1 MANFK
6 RIAAMAAAAAIL
18 SSMAACGSNTAY
30 ALTIDGEQIKA
41 GIYIYYSY
49 LAYNDAVQTIASQ
62 DSEIDT
68 SDKEV
73 VKKQKIDGKDAYDWI
88 QDKALSYCKEQAA
101 INKEFKAANLTL
113 PEETQTELDTTME
126 TFWEQN
132 KENFMKNG
140 ISESSIYDIME
151 YTYNANEVFYYYYGI
166 GGADGV
172 TEKEVHKYYVENT
185 ARTQYV
191 AFNAVDGVGEALEGS
206 AKTKF
211 EKMVD
216 GYLAAV
222 KKLDESDEIEE
233 KMNSIQEEYN
243 AYVTS
248 VSEEAAATATVTNE
262 AGETVTV
269 TTTTTAKTTTSEGE
283 TTTTTT
289 TIPYANEA
297 LIPKVTTDEDT
308 KEEDLTYTPNKTVY
322 DYIFDKAKINEPDVV
337 YDEESNTYYLVV
349 RYDME
354 DRMTADDV
362 WTEQLQRGVVSAMYS
377 KDFQDRL
384 DKWVEALDVKTNDAA
399 LKRYNPFELKFENE
413 QNTGA

>member
-6 RIAAMAAAAAIL
+6 RIAAMAAAAAML

-269 TTTTTAKTTTSEGE
+269 TTTTTAETTTSEGE